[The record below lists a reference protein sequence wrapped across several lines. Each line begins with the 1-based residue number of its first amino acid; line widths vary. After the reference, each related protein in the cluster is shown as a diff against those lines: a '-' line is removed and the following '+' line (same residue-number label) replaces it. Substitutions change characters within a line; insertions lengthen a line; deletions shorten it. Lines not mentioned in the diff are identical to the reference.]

1 MNRAWRK
8 RRAFT
13 LVEILL
19 VMAILAVVSAVTV
32 PSFVR
37 SIRGNRLRTAGRT
50 VVAVTRYA
58 RSMALLHQ
66 REVVITFMPGNS
78 TIVITSLDRPMA
90 VLQATGEVETAIAEA
105 RARMTRTA
113 AADAGTTAPAAAGES
128 NAADSAAEA
137 APSAGLPATLPDVY
151 LTRVLDG
158 VAIESVVK
166 SADADGGGSAT
177 GGVRVLYRTNGRCE
191 PYEVRL
197 RDHEQ
202 RSLRIKVD
210 ALSTPTVEREA
221 P

>member
-1 MNRAWRK
+1 MNRPGS

-19 VMAILAVVSAVTV
+19 VIAIIVVISAVTL

-50 VVAVTRYA
+50 VVAVARYA

-66 REVVITFMPGNS
+66 CEIEVAFMLDKAA
-78 TIVITSLDRPMA
+78 IVVASRDRPQA
-90 VLQATGEVETAIAEA
+90 ALQATGEVDVAIAEA
-105 RARMTRTA
+105 HARMARTA
-113 AADAGTTAPAAAGES
+113 SASMDRSSPAAVRESAIADETAG
-128 NAADSAAEA
+128 A
-137 APSAGLPATLPDVY
+137 APSVSAPVTLPEVF

-158 VAIESVVK
+158 VMIEAVEK
-166 SADADGGGSAT
+166 SGGDDGASPT
-177 GGVRVLYRTNGRCE
+177 GGVRVLYRTNGRCD

-202 RSLRIKVD
+202 RTLRVKVD
-210 ALSTPTVEREA
+210 ALSTPAVERET

>member
-1 MNRAWRK
+1 MNRYGRR

-19 VMAILAVVSAVTV
+19 VMAIIAVVSAITV

-50 VVAVTRYA
+50 VVAVARYA

-66 REVVITFMPGNS
+66 NEIEVAFMLEKGA
-78 TIVITSLDRPMA
+78 IVVASRDRPQA
-90 VLQATGEVETAIAEA
+90 ALQATGEVDVAIAEA

-166 SADADGGGSAT
+166 SAGADGGGSAT

-191 PYEVRL
+191 PYEVLL

>member
-105 RARMTRTA
+105 RARMIQASTA
-113 AADAGTTAPAAAGES
+113 STGRLATAVRERSGTGEDGSTASPVV
-128 NAADSAAEA
+128 
-137 APSAGLPATLPDVY
+137 PSPEMQSDVY

-158 VAIESVVK
+158 V
-166 SADADGGGSAT
+166 
-177 GGVRVLYRTNGRCE
+177 
-191 PYEVRL
+191 
-197 RDHEQ
+197 
-202 RSLRIKVD
+202 
-210 ALSTPTVEREA
+210 
-221 P
+221 